1 MQVVF
6 KGREVEVQ
14 PTNLSG
20 DPVDAYAEAG
30 YWLDTL
36 LPLTDEELD
45 ELSRETDF
53 SEECAEYLM
62 GRAEDLMDSYRD
74 GSY

>member
-6 KGREVEVQ
+6 KGRKVEIQ
-14 PTNLSG
+14 AANLNG
-20 DPVDAYAEAG
+20 DPVDAYAETG

-53 SEECAEYLM
+53 SEECMEYQID
-62 GRAEDLMDSYRD
+62 RAEAMADAYSD